1 MANIRLQ
8 MYILHWMSV
17 INDFPLYFRTKF
29 PFQHLKNGQLH
40 THSDG
45 VGAQWVKI
53 GLWSCG
59 IQFLKFGV
67 CPAQPRKKKLNT
79 WKQTTIG
86 LLSKGQ
92 GMERNDSNEF
102 WGLSTLRKIV
112 FMYGMTNWDTFDCCF
127 LILRTRTGYKRFY
140 RIMGFVTSRKT
151 FSSIYSMITWS
162 LGHLVATRS
171 WPFILETRI
180 GKKRFQWILGFIHP

>member
-67 CPAQPRKKKLNT
+67 CPAHPRKK
-79 WKQTTIG
+79 
-86 LLSKGQ
+86 
-92 GMERNDSNEF
+92 
-102 WGLSTLRKIV
+102 
-112 FMYGMTNWDTFDCCF
+112 NW
-127 LILRTRTGYKRFY
+127 
-140 RIMGFVTSRKT
+140 
-151 FSSIYSMITWS
+151 
-162 LGHLVATRS
+162 
-171 WPFILETRI
+171 ILENRRLLVFYPKDKEWREMILTNFGVCPPLEKSCSCMVWPI
-180 GKKRFQWILGFIHP
+180 GTHLTVAFWS